1 MEITILGCGE
11 AFDERLPN
19 TSILVRSQGSAMLL
33 DCGYSVPQQVWAN
46 VVDPNE
52 IDLIY
57 ISHPHAD
64 HYFGLPALLGRWW
77 EDNRTKPLTILSRTA
92 LLDPIR
98 ALMESGYQQLA
109 ARFRYD
115 IDYRGAEPGKTVEL
129 CGAAFDFAQTEHSVT
144 NYAVRIR
151 AEGKTFCYSG
161 DGMYTKESIALF
173 SHADLLV
180 HEAYWFEST
189 HVHADIDGLISVAD
203 REEVR
208 RLALVH
214 VQRRIR
220 REPAPVLTAMA
231 RAKNVDVTLPE
242 PLARYEV

>member
-19 TSILVRSQGSAMLL
+19 TSILVRSRGGAMLL
-33 DCGYSVPQQVWAN
+33 DCGYSIPPQVWKTVA
-46 VVDPNE
+46 DPNE

-77 EDNRTKPLTILSRTA
+77 EDNRTKPLTILSRTD

-98 ALMESGYQQLA
+98 ALMESGYLQLA
-109 ARFRYD
+109 SRFRYD
-115 IDYRGAEPGKTVEL
+115 VNYHSAEPGKTVKL
-129 CGAAFDFAQTEHSVT
+129 CDAAFDFAQTEHSVT
-144 NYAVRIR
+144 NYAIRIQT
-151 AEGKTFCYSG
+151 EGKAFCYSG
-161 DGMYTKESIALF
+161 DGMYTKDSIGLF
-173 SHADLLV
+173 SGVDLLV

-189 HVHADIDGLISVAD
+189 HVHADIDGLIAVAD
-203 REEVR
+203 REAVD

-214 VQRRIR
+214 VQRIIR
-220 REPAPVLTAMA
+220 REPAPVLAAMA
-231 RAKNVDVTLPE
+231 RAANVDVTLPE
-242 PLARYEV
+242 PLARYEI